1 MNMVKVEEVEK
12 LVAGVSSLIPTVG
25 AIVSG
30 VMLLINALDTVTQ
43 EDKDA
48 LIARIKK
55 AQESVPVWE

>member
-1 MNMVKVEEVEK
+1 MVKVEEVEK

>member
-1 MNMVKVEEVEK
+1 MKTEDIEKVVQDIEK
-12 LVAGVSSLIPTVG
+12 VATLIPTVG

-30 VMLLINALDTVTQ
+30 VVVMIDAIDSVTQ

-55 AQESVPVWE
+55 AQESIPVWE